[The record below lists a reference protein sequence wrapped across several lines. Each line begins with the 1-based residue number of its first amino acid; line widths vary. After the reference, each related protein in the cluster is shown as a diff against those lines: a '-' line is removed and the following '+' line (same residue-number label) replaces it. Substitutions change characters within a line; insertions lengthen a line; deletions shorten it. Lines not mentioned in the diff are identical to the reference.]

1 LDRETE
7 RLAYASMV
15 ARRKNIV
22 PDTFME
28 SLLLREAKDLEA
40 KAENRNDLVGLIKN
54 NKKIKTRMYSE
65 DRKEK

>member
-1 LDRETE
+1 MLRWLPEE
-7 RLAYASMV
+7 RTLY
-15 ARRKNIV
+15 

-28 SLLLREAKDLEA
+28 SLLLREAKELET
-40 KAENRNDLVGLIKN
+40 KADNLNDLVGLVKN